1 MDLGYNI
8 KNPIFKRLSSLKAKM
23 PVCKKTPLEGELD
36 SAHAD
41 FDIPDILLSVCETK
55 GTGLLT
61 FSTTEAEKTLFVREG
76 SYIFAKSS
84 SMDDRLGEYLLRSQ
98 RVALRD
104 LASLSKMV
112 KPGKRLGALLVESG
126 ALDPKGLV
134 KSVVGQVRSIVL
146 SLFRWTKAEYRFA
159 EQELPSKETIT
170 LRMPTSQLIVDGI
183 QGIDSWWRIE
193 RGIGELDSFY
203 RAVSGSEEAF
213 RSVELDT
220 PALEL
225 LAMLSKAKRI
235 GDVCT
240 DSSLSE
246 IEVCKLLWAF
256 RSLGW
261 VESVEDDG
269 TALLDN
275 WQVEEENPPAEAPAQ
290 PEPVVP
296 VPAAAEPVA
305 SETPEPVAASEIPVP
320 ALVEPIA
327 DSGNHGDGPSFES
340 DAGLPFSADSDQPF
354 PPASNE
360 PAAEPALPAELDSP
374 PPATEV
380 DPVKAPEAAD
390 AKREP
395 NSELHIMDPDMD
407 MDMEGLGE
415 ALRGDSSK

>member
-1 MDLGYNI
+1 M
-8 KNPIFKRLSSLKAKM
+8 PI
-23 PVCKKTPLEGELD
+23 CKKTPLEGELD

-41 FDIPDILLSVCETK
+41 FDIPDILLSVCATG

-98 RVALRD
+98 RVTLSD
-104 LASLSKMV
+104 LAPLTKMV

-134 KSVVGQVRSIVL
+134 KSVIGQVRSIVL
-146 SLFRWTKAEYRFA
+146 SLFSWTKAEYRFA

-170 LRMPTSQLIVDGI
+170 LNMPTSQLIVDGI

-203 RAVSGSEEAF
+203 RAVSGSEEAL

-246 IEVCKLLWAF
+246 KDVCKLLWAF

-275 WQVEEENPPAEAPAQ
+275 WQVEEGSPPAEALAQ
-290 PEPVVP
+290 PE
-296 VPAAAEPVA
+296 PAAAEPAVA
-305 SETPEPVAASEIPVP
+305 EPVVAEPVVAEPVVAEP
-320 ALVEPIA
+320 AVAEPAVVEPIA
-327 DSGNHGDGPSFES
+327 DSGNNGDGPSFGR
-340 DAGLPFSADSDQPF
+340 DAGLSFSHDSDQPF
-354 PPASNE
+354 PPAGDDQTV
-360 PAAEPALPAELDSP
+360 LLSP
-374 PPATEV
+374 PVTEV
-380 DPVKAPEAAD
+380 DPAKTPQAAAAPP

-395 NSELHIMDPDMD
+395 DSELPVMDPD

-415 ALRGDSSK
+415 ALKGDSSK